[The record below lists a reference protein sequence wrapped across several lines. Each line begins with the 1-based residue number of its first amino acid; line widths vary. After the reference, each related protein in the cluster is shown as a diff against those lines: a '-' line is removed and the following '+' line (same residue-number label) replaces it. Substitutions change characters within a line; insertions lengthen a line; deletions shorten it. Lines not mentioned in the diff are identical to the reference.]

1 MNISEQHKLQ
11 LNMAW
16 WRQSV
21 TFSNYFTGNCTI
33 NIHPEMPAVLIYDG
47 LISYVDVAL
56 VDKVRKKNTVIFKLP
71 PHTSHV
77 L

>member
-1 MNISEQHKLQ
+1 MLR
-11 LNMAW
+11 LNMAG
-16 WRQSV
+16 WRQAV
-21 TFSNYFTGNCTI
+21 TFSNNFTGNFTI

-47 LISYVDVAL
+47 VMSYVDVAL